1 MDNFMYTSLVLSWRY
16 CTATMALLSLV
27 NWRCTD
33 DDDDDDPNI
42 EYVAAPLV
50 RVSGRTASA
59 CY

>member
-1 MDNFMYTSLVLSWRY
+1 MYTSLVLSWRY

>member
-1 MDNFMYTSLVLSWRY
+1 MYTSLVLSWRY

-33 DDDDDDPNI
+33 DDDDDDDDPNI